1 MQKNSRRQKN
11 GLLAK
16 LIFFSLDLRLKVIS
30 KVKVHQNWG
39 KTESQSTIDSFG
51 TNKEWPSFVSLKCI
65 IWNPYH
71 QKLLRTTIHLFEHVR
86 KQIYD
91 ILNSSTKKCYFVHF
105 GSSLSTRVLLR
116 SFTNIFPCRT
126 DSLMG
131 IYFHTK
137 SQNKATYGS
146 PDIFN

>member
-39 KTESQSTIDSFG
+39 KTESQSTIGSFG

-71 QKLLRTTIHLFEHVR
+71 
-86 KQIYD
+86 
-91 ILNSSTKKCYFVHF
+91 
-105 GSSLSTRVLLR
+105 
-116 SFTNIFPCRT
+116 
-126 DSLMG
+126 
-131 IYFHTK
+131 
-137 SQNKATYGS
+137 
-146 PDIFN
+146 